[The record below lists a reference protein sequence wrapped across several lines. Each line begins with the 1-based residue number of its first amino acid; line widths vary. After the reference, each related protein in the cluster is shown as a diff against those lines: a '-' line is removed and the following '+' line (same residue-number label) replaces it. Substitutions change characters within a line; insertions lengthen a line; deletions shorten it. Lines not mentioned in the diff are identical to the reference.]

1 MNGMSCTT
9 SQQGNEL
16 VLKLQGQFT
25 HAEMSQFDA
34 QLSDIVKRKPS
45 LVVVDMA
52 ELTMLTS
59 AGIGALLKLQQSA
72 RAFNCDLRLAA
83 LQRNIEMVI
92 RAARLD
98 SVFTILPTLSEAVH

>member
-9 SQQGNEL
+9 SQQGNGL

-25 HAEMSQFDA
+25 HAEMGQFDA

-52 ELTMLTS
+52 DLSMLTS
-59 AGIGALLKLQQSA
+59 AGIGALLRLQQSA
-72 RAFNCDLRLAA
+72 RSFNCDLRLAA
-83 LQRNIEMVI
+83 MQRNIEMVI

-98 SVFTILPTLSEAVH
+98 SIFTISPTLSDAVQ